1 MLVLTESRFK
11 KLAVLAALLGAAAC
25 AAAAVEPELTGLIF
39 WLPCGLVADVL
50 WELAMTGE
58 GWRIF
63 AIVIYVL
70 ICLLPALGLLLI
82 RRRRRPWREDWLLL
96 VLSAALF
103 LLLGRALDS
112 RRDMYSVFAQ
122 MGLFSVLTAWLVLRL
137 LRCISASD
145 DARLVKLS
153 RIAVALLGLIYG
165 FTAGWTLVSAAA
177 GLFSDFQLSVLADG
191 VSGCATAVILVLGCL
206 RALRL
211 VNTLGPTGELTD
223 ESVAEAGGFYRF
235 SAKALAA
242 IVLVNMC
249 ADLAKL
255 LLIDLS
261 SNSSVNV
268 SLPILPLLFC
278 LAALIVSRFMA
289 AHKRLRDDNDL
300 FV

>member
-1 MLVLTESRFK
+1 M
-11 KLAVLAALLGAAAC
+11 
-25 AAAAVEPELTGLIF
+25 
-39 WLPCGLVADVL
+39 
-50 WELAMTGE
+50 
-58 GWRIF
+58 
-63 AIVIYVL
+63 
-70 ICLLPALGLLLI
+70 
-82 RRRRRPWREDWLLL
+82 
-96 VLSAALF
+96 
-103 LLLGRALDS
+103 
-112 RRDMYSVFAQ
+112 
-122 MGLFSVLTAWLVLRL
+122 LRL
-137 LRCISASD
+137 LRCIGASD

-223 ESVAEAGGFYRF
+223 ESVAEAGGFYCF

-278 LAALIVSRFMA
+278 LAALIVSLFMA

>member
-1 MLVLTESRFK
+1 MLILTESRFK

-122 MGLFSVLTAWLVLRL
+122 M
-137 LRCISASD
+137 
-145 DARLVKLS
+145 
-153 RIAVALLGLIYG
+153 
-165 FTAGWTLVSAAA
+165 

>member
-1 MLVLTESRFK
+1 MLILTESRFK

-63 AIVIYVL
+63 AIL

-137 LRCISASD
+137 LRCIGASD

-211 VNTLGPTGELTD
+211 VNTLGPAGELTD
-223 ESVAEAGGFYRF
+223 ESVAEAGGFYCF

>member
-1 MLVLTESRFK
+1 MTESRFK

-96 VLSAALF
+96 
-103 LLLGRALDS
+103 GRALDS

-137 LRCISASD
+137 LRCIGASD

-177 GLFSDFQLSVLADG
+177 GLFSDFQLSVLADC

>member
-70 ICLLPALGLLLI
+70 I

-137 LRCISASD
+137 LRCIGASD

-211 VNTLGPTGELTD
+211 VNTLGPAGELTD

>member
-1 MLVLTESRFK
+1 MTESRFK

-39 WLPCGLVADVL
+39 WLPCGLVAEVL

-137 LRCISASD
+137 RKK
-145 DARLVKLS
+145 RK
-153 RIAVALLGLIYG
+153 GKP
-165 FTAGWTLVSAAA
+165 
-177 GLFSDFQLSVLADG
+177 
-191 VSGCATAVILVLGCL
+191 
-206 RALRL
+206 
-211 VNTLGPTGELTD
+211 NE
-223 ESVAEAGGFYRF
+223 E
-235 SAKALAA
+235 KAL
-242 IVLVNMC
+242 
-249 ADLAKL
+249 
-255 LLIDLS
+255 
-261 SNSSVNV
+261 
-268 SLPILPLLFC
+268 
-278 LAALIVSRFMA
+278 
-289 AHKRLRDDNDL
+289 
-300 FV
+300 